1 MLREIQ
7 PPGIPRSC
15 LWLRRGLTPL
25 PANTK
30 TQERYRNTPKLLDMV
45 SRETSDT
52 SCTQVVGRGPIVRFL
67 TQRIHRRC
75 GGPIRIC
82 RCRRPCSEADVLRD
96 QVTLVPADRVR
107 GISPFGQSINPRPQ
121 SPRYSHIVCKPT
133 GPRGS
138 AGKDEGDVAR
148 ETSTP
153 CFTWTGN
160 GTPFHIVQCRHLL
173 DKGAEHRS
181 WIWLGLRVLEIR
193 ETVCTS

>member
-52 SCTQVVGRGPIVRFL
+52 SCTQVVGRVPIVRFL

-82 RCRRPCSEADVLRD
+82 RCRRPCSRPTFYVTQE
-96 QVTLVPADRVR
+96 TLVPADRVQ
-107 GISPFGQSINPRPQ
+107 GISPFGQSMNPRPQ
-121 SPRYSHIVCKPT
+121 SPRYSHIVCTPT
-133 GPRGS
+133 CPRES
-138 AGKDEGDVAR
+138 AAKDEGGVSR
-148 ETSTP
+148 EASTP
-153 CFTWTGN
+153 SFTLTGN
-160 GTPFHIVQCRHLL
+160 TTPFHIVQCRHLL
-173 DKGAEHRS
+173 DKGAEHGS
-181 WIWLGLRVLEIR
+181 WTWLGLRVFKIR
-193 ETVCTS
+193 ETACTS